1 MGNGYRL
8 LGFGL
13 SVFLTLQPV
22 AWCQQP
28 QSIRI
33 QVVAG
38 QDATNNIEKRIVTEP
53 VVQVQDAA
61 GKPLAG
67 AEVVFRTPSTGP
79 TATFYGATRSIAI
92 TTDDKGEARAPGM
105 TPNTD
110 VGIFEIAVTATHGS
124 AQAETLI
131 TQTNALAPQEK
142 KKRRLGWR
150 VMTAIG
156 AGVLIAIIAA
166 VRR

>member
-1 MGNGYRL
+1 MGNKYRL

-13 SVFLTLQPV
+13 SVFLAVQPV
-22 AWCQQP
+22 AWSQQP

-33 QVVAG
+33 SVLSG
-38 QDATNNIEKRIVTEP
+38 QDTINNVESRAVTEP
-53 VVQVQDAA
+53 VVQIQDASGA
-61 GKPLAG
+61 PVAG

-79 TATFYGATRSIAI
+79 TATFYGATRSVAV
-92 TTDDKGEARAPGM
+92 TTDEKGEARAPGM

-110 VGIFEIAVTATHGS
+110 VGVFEIAVTATHGS
-124 AQAETLI
+124 AQAEALI
-131 TQTNALAPQEK
+131 TQTNAPPLVEK

-150 VMTAIG
+150 LWTAIG
-156 AGVLIAIIAA
+156 AGVVIAIIAA